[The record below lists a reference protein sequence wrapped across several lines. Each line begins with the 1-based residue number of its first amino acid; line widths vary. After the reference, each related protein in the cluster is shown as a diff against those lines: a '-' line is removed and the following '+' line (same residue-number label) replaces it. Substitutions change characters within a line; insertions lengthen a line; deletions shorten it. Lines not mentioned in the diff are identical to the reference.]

1 MIGLMIA
8 LIEWEMLYPLHGS
21 STDLAQSNVFSQ
33 WIIVMTSVLGVL
45 AIIIKYRMEA
55 TWRHYDNPMKFYR
68 KLVRQQVDVGLLE
81 EEAMKTDLVK
91 RGNPFMWMMRRP
103 LFWFEMII
111 MCTIP
116 IPLKN

>member
-1 MIGLMIA
+1 MDLKDQVLLSNILRENADQYLRHKLLKKYNLYYRHWLDYCLLVSCIAMIGLMIA

-33 WIIVMTSVLGVL
+33 WIIVMTSFLGVL

-68 KLVRQQVDVGLLE
+68 KLVR
-81 EEAMKTDLVK
+81 
-91 RGNPFMWMMRRP
+91 
-103 LFWFEMII
+103 
-111 MCTIP
+111 
-116 IPLKN
+116 